1 MFQPTSFRGLAA
13 DNNSVKGVHSLSLDK
28 ALRMVGQDQV
38 ATVFGLLRPG
48 VVAVD
53 VDMARGEAVV
63 GDLVAWC
70 VQADLWHVV
79 RRSGQEGHAHVLI
92 VVGDR
97 RAELGGFCERLRAA
111 YGVSGKLI
119 DIREEHKG
127 LRPLSAPHRL
137 GTTPPL
143 PAGLA
148 RAARALP
155 AALRVLPPAT
165 APTPVR
171 ARTGIVSLVARPL
184 PRSIKARDLPA
195 DWADYFVG
203 GYSPGAG
210 RWLVGFLPVDSGIDC
225 HMADG
230 GRRLGR

>member
-1 MFQPTSFRGLAA
+1 
-13 DNNSVKGVHSLSLDK
+13 
-28 ALRMVGQDQV
+28 MVGQGQV

-155 AALRVLPPAT
+155 AALRGLPPAT

-171 ARTGIVSLVARPL
+171 ARTGIVSLVGPSTAPL
-184 PRSIKARDLPA
+184 DQ
-195 DWADYFVG
+195 
-203 GYSPGAG
+203 GAG
-210 RWLVGFLPVDSGIDC
+210 PAGGLGRLPGRGSRTAAGCWLVG
-225 HMADG
+225 
-230 GRRLGR
+230 